1 MSKISKKQK
10 LIDTDLKNKLSNIK
24 LVVFDVDGT
33 LTDGGLF
40 YSKNGL
46 ELKYFNVKDGLA
58 VTLLHFIG
66 IKTVFLTSENSQ
78 IIVSRA
84 KKLKIDYV
92 IQNTHNK
99 LVDLMKLVYE
109 NELDLSNVM
118 YIGDDINDLD
128 AIKEVGFSACPNDAS
143 EYIKDCV
150 DFISTK
156 NGGFG
161 AVREIIEMF
170 FESKNTN
177 ILEVYNQHKLSINSK

>member
-1 MSKISKKQK
+1 MSDILKENK
-10 LIDTDLKNKLSNIK
+10 LIKSELVDKLSKIK

-66 IKTVFLTSENSQ
+66 LKTVFLTSENSP

-109 NELDLSNVM
+109 NELDLSNVL

-143 EYIKDCV
+143 EFVKSCV
-150 DFISTK
+150 DFISSK
-156 NGGFG
+156 NGGYG

-170 FESKNTN
+170 LESRNTN
-177 ILEVYNQHKLSINSK
+177 ILEVYNQHKLSIISK